1 MSATGIL
8 TGSTAGLNLIEGI
21 FGYSAANAQ
30 ADSLRSQLGLMRQE
44 SEADIQRYAES
55 ADTFKKKQAMAY
67 MKSGVTLEGSPLAI
81 LDETMRV
88 TSENISAMRAKTTAD
103 INTTKSQISAI
114 RGSGRAALVGGFSRA
129 ASVYASQE
137 KNLPSSTK
145 IPKDIVAK
153 SNGATGF
160 KNGSNLDLNIDYGG
174 NGFNSKRGW

>member
-44 SEADIQRYAES
+44 SEADIQRYAETS
-55 ADTFKKKQAMAY
+55 DTFKKKQAMAY
-67 MKSGVTLEGSPLAI
+67 LKSGVTLEGSPLDI

-129 ASVYASQE
+129 ASVYAAYDRA
-137 KNLPSSTK
+137 LPSASPADTTPISAQPST
-145 IPKDIVAK
+145 
-153 SNGATGF
+153 GTGF
-160 KNGSNLDLNIDYGG
+160 GSGSKLDL
-174 NGFNSKRGW
+174 KRGW